1 MIPEPSLNPPE
12 HEYIPLC
19 LSCMRPVPEMFE
31 LTASDF
37 ICRDCLSNLLS
48 DPKITMDDLAALM
61 CMAVVS
67 T

>member
-31 LTASDF
+31 LTSNDF
-37 ICRDCLSNLLS
+37 ICRDCLSKLLS
-48 DPKITMDDLAALM
+48 DPKITMDDLAALL